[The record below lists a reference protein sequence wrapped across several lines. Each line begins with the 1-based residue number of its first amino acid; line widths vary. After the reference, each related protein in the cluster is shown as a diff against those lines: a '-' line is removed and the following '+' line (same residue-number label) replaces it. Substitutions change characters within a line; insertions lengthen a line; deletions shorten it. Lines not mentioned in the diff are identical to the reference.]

1 MLNAFRVNSPSSSSW
16 SAEKST
22 KFASREPINRPSYA
36 FTSTNGSSI
45 VVSSESQSTGD
56 SVPLVSPITSRIVTA
71 DLAATPS
78 LTRTPTIASSS
89 SSIDPAVSPTPGS
102 ALPAIED
109 IELRKRSYLD
119 ENLKVRLVRLCVLHQ
134 SEYARRRKVQ
144 FWKDI
149 SHIFEAETGL
159 PIKKP
164 GQTVESLIRQRKE
177 QLTYKSGVAEAD
189 TDLKQALDEFMQ
201 RFDEINIEEQELL
214 AQKEELAETKARTKA
229 IRHQMMLGRKKSDDG
244 DDDDAETDGDIP
256 SQRSKKR
263 SKLSNSDM
271 ISMTMMSSTK
281 ILADALTS
289 CMASHTQP
297 SQCDNANQSQND
309 GAISFDRATEL
320 EVQIHQMDK
329 KISGLTHQAQEQMS
343 DLKKQVQEQFSSL
356 NETLAMI
363 LHKI

>member
-1 MLNAFRVNSPSSSSW
+1 MRFLVCGKVHEVCFEGTDKSSKLRVHLYKW
-16 SAEKST
+16 I
-22 KFASREPINRPSYA
+22 FDSY
-36 FTSTNGSSI
+36 
-45 VVSSESQSTGD
+45 
-56 SVPLVSPITSRIVTA
+56 
-71 DLAATPS
+71 LAATPS

-89 SSIDPAVSPTPGS
+89 SSIDQ
-102 ALPAIED
+102 
-109 IELRKRSYLD
+109 
-119 ENLKVRLVRLCVLHQ
+119 VRLCVLHQ

-149 SHIFEAETGL
+149 SHIFEAETGV

-297 SQCDNANQSQND
+297 PQCDNANQSQND